1 MSNKKQKDI
10 NNSNNNNLDDLLN
23 NAINFSPVYVSVLMI
38 NSLPIKYWLDEFK
51 NDIGVLRISDNECIT
66 TYACDTPDDII
77 TMLNWLETINNA
89 VEVEL

>member
-10 NNSNNNNLDDLLN
+10 NNNNNIDDLLD

-38 NSLPIKYWLDEFK
+38 NGLPIRYWLDEFK

-77 TMLNWLETINNA
+77 TMLNWLDLVHNA
-89 VEVEL
+89 KEVEL